1 MSGRLFE
8 NRNDG
13 IDSFLNGGMNE
24 FIMPVYY
31 LTVNGQERKNENR
44 SYLPINL
51 LDVNASKSQ
60 TNSRKEQPSS
70 LS

>member
-1 MSGRLFE
+1 
-8 NRNDG
+8 
-13 IDSFLNGGMNE
+13 MNE
-24 FIMPVYY
+24 LMPVYY

-44 SYLPINL
+44 SYLSIFL

-60 TNSRKEQPSS
+60 TDSRKEQPSS